1 MRYTFIITDI
11 FLDLILLKTQLFSCL
26 NKITSLCDMSD
37 KSFNSDIKNNNLSI
51 SKEVIIIARIKRTI
65 ITGPPLSKKSNRD
78 VKGRVK

>member
-1 MRYTFIITDI
+1 VNQKKINE
-11 FLDLILLKTQLFSCL
+11 LLPH
-26 NKITSLCDMSD
+26 
-37 KSFNSDIKNNNLSI
+37 IKNNNLSI